1 MKKKY
6 LVEFTH
12 LDGKVESIELVT
24 EDIEWSI
31 EQWCRNRAIAKHQI
45 IEEGQSNNK
54 RMLFGQLFINRKES
68 FSYIIIMENL
78 KSLIKEVISEATK
91 VNFAGHKFVLKID
104 VNEDPNKKG
113 VKVQFIPTS
122 FGKLTSTEQNDIAI
136 ELQKRLEQGLASY
149 ELNVERD
156 RNLKDKTV
164 IGFFIYIEYFD
175 KLIRKALAGQN
186 PN

>member
-1 MKKKY
+1 
-6 LVEFTH
+6 
-12 LDGKVESIELVT
+12 
-24 EDIEWSI
+24 
-31 EQWCRNRAIAKHQI
+31 
-45 IEEGQSNNK
+45 
-54 RMLFGQLFINRKES
+54 
-68 FSYIIIMENL
+68 MENL
-78 KSLIKEVISEATK
+78 KSLIKEVINEATK
-91 VNFAGHKFVLKID
+91 VNFAGIQFVLKVD

-122 FGKLTSTEQNDIAI
+122 FGQLTSTEQNDIAI
-136 ELQKRLEQGLASY
+136 ELQKRLEAGLKKY
-149 ELNVERD
+149 DLNVERD